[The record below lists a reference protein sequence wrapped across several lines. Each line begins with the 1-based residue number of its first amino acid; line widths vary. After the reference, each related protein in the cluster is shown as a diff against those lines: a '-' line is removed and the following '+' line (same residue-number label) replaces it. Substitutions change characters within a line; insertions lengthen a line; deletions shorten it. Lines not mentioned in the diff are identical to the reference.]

1 MAKLSQKIIQT
12 QKLTPQQI
20 LNVNIIQLNSNVIEK
35 RILDE
40 IESNPALE
48 VNVSEEEDI
57 RNDCN
62 EEDNNDFE
70 WDELISNPEEYRVKP
85 RNYKKSSAEF
95 NDSLVHAPY
104 TLSDELLSQLND
116 LNVSKNDINIAEE
129 VLGNLDDNGYLNL
142 DIVLIQDKFN
152 VSNDNMEALLYKIRH
167 LDPPGISSRSV
178 KECLLAQLELLYPN
192 EKLAIEIV
200 QNYFDDYSAHH
211 YSKIIKKINCSQ
223 ADLDSVISLIAVL
236 NPCPSINYS
245 QSANYNLIPDVIVE
259 NQNDAWIATAN
270 DEHLP
275 SLYISDDYR
284 KMLLSDNSDTSTKN
298 FLKQKIQQ
306 ANWFIDAVNNRYTTI
321 IKIMNSIIKHQKTYF
336 NFDDRVLSPLILKT
350 IAEDINMDIS
360 TVSRATN
367 DKFVQ
372 LPWGIVELKSF
383 FSEGI
388 KTKDGK
394 MVSNSVIKNKIKE
407 LINNE
412 NKKNPFSDLE
422 ISEVLH
428 EDGFIIARRTVA
440 KYRESLGIS
449 TSRLR
454 KK

>member
-12 QKLTPQQI
+12 QKLSPQQI

-40 IESNPALE
+40 IENNPALE
-48 VNVSEEEDI
+48 VNV
-57 RNDCN
+57 N
-62 EEDNNDFE
+62 EEDFRDDGNEENSNDFE
-70 WDELISNPEEYRVKP
+70 WDELISNPEEYGVKP

-116 LNVSKNDINIAEE
+116 LNISENEINIAEE

-142 DIVLIQDKFN
+142 DIVLIMDKFN
-152 VSNDNMEALLYKIRH
+152 ISHNNMEALLHKIRH

-200 QNYFDDYSAHH
+200 QNHFDDYSAHH

-223 ADLDSVISLIAVL
+223 ADLDTVINLISVL
-236 NPCPSINYS
+236 NPCPAINYS

-350 IAEDINMDIS
+350 IAEDIKMDIS

-412 NKKNPFSDLE
+412 DKKNPFSDLE

>member
-12 QKLTPQQI
+12 QKLSPQQI

-40 IESNPALE
+40 IENNPALE
-48 VNVSEEEDI
+48 VNV
-57 RNDCN
+57 N
-62 EEDNNDFE
+62 EEDFRDDSNEENNNDFE
-70 WDELISNPEEYRVKP
+70 WDELISNPEEYGVKP

-116 LNVSKNDINIAEE
+116 LNISENEINIAEE

-142 DIVLIQDKFN
+142 DIVLIMDKFN
-152 VSNDNMEALLYKIRH
+152 ISHNNMEALLHKIRH

-200 QNYFDDYSAHH
+200 QNHFDDYSAHH

-223 ADLDSVISLIAVL
+223 ADLDAVINLISVL
-236 NPCPSINYS
+236 NPCPAINYS
-245 QSANYNLIPDVIVE
+245 QSANYNLIPDVVVE
-259 NQNDAWIATAN
+259 SQNDIWVATAN
-270 DEHLP
+270 DQHLP

-284 KMLLSDNSDTSTKN
+284 KMLLSKKADASTKN

-350 IAEDINMDIS
+350 IAEDIKMDIS

-394 MVSNSVIKNKIKE
+394 MVSNSVIKNKIRE
-407 LINNE
+407 LIKNE
-412 NKKNPFSDLE
+412 DKKNPFSDLE

-428 EDGFIIARRTVA
+428 EEGFIVARRTVA
-440 KYRESLGIS
+440 KYRESLEIS

>member
-40 IESNPALE
+40 IENNPALE
-48 VNVSEEEDI
+48 VNVNEEEFRD
-57 RNDCN
+57 DGN
-62 EEDNNDFE
+62 EEDGNDFE
-70 WDELISNPEEYRVKP
+70 WDELISNPEEYGIKP
-85 RNYKKSSAEF
+85 RNYKKRSAEF

-178 KECLLAQLELLYPN
+178 KECLLAQLELLHPN

-200 QNYFDDYSAHH
+200 RNHFDDYSAHH

-236 NPCPSINYS
+236 NPCPAINYS

-259 NQNDAWIATAN
+259 NQNDVWIATAN

-275 SLYISDDYR
+275 SLYISDNYR

-350 IAEDINMDIS
+350 IAEDIKMDIS

-412 NKKNPFSDLE
+412 DKKNPFSDLE